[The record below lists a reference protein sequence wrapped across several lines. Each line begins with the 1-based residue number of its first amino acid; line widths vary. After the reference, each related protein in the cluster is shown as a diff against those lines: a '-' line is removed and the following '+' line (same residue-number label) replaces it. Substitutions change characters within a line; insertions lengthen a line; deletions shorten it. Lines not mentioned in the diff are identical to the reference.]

1 MTANTNLIHAIAD
14 ALIEAHGQDATEWL
28 ECGGRAT
35 VERGLAGWRA
45 AITNRAWIDRPEDI
59 LVLRALRHVEHTVE
73 LAGGARIE
81 ARIRSL
87 VDEDRHGR
95 RPGAKARIGEV
106 FAHEL
111 LCGDT
116 GEPFES
122 IEYAFREHGREVRGE
137 DDEQPWNAA
146 PALSGASG
154 RVEVCLAEARY
165 VERRIPFLDLPGR
178 VRQAKAMTDAGDE
191 RGWTPVDDG
200 PVFRYLRG
208 IREEGEQRMVPP
220 DLRLR
225 TVYLIELVCPP
236 DRSVVVAQEGLRGR
250 LEDIASNAVANA
262 RVAGVAQVAGA
273 PDAPAHRLAQR
284 AARVPVLG
292 DPLRAPDLHGDPA
305 RRLPG
310 LFPVKRNEKLPVPD
324 PRPAGGAGPP
334 SILHSSRTC
343 PLRRGQS
350 RPKLA
355 PGTKL
360 PRQGSKRSPSAI
372 LTCLARPARSTLR
385 IRVPSSRISPA
396 RAAPLSRAISARP
409 GPSAGAGA
417 ASIIGATDQNGEH
430 GPGAANGS
438 SQANSPQR
446 AASRSASV
454 CRRRGKGA
462 SRNEGAPPANGGRA
476 CA

>member
-1 MTANTNLIHAIAD
+1 MRRSGSSAEAGRPSSVVSPDGAPRLQTAPGSTGPRIS
-14 ALIEAHGQDATEWL
+14 WSS
-28 ECGGRAT
+28 
-35 VERGLAGWRA
+35 
-45 AITNRAWIDRPEDI
+45 
-59 LVLRALRHVEHTVE
+59 RALRHVEHTVE
-73 LAGGARIE
+73 FAGDARIE

-200 PVFRYLRG
+200 PVFRYLRW

-236 DRSVVVAQEGLRGR
+236 DRSLVVAQEGLRGR

-262 RVAGVAQVAGA
+262 RVSRRWQVG
-273 PDAPAHRLAQR
+273 PTEPIY
-284 AARVPVLG
+284 
-292 DPLRAPDLHGDPA
+292 
-305 RRLPG
+305 
-310 LFPVKRNEKLPVPD
+310 VKRIEYDLDEGTALPVP
-324 PRPAGGAGPP
+324 AAY
-334 SILHSSRTC
+334 
-343 PLRRGQS
+343 
-350 RPKLA
+350 
-355 PGTKL
+355 
-360 PRQGSKRSPSAI
+360 
-372 LTCLARPARSTLR
+372 
-385 IRVPSSRISPA
+385 
-396 RAAPLSRAISARP
+396 RAAPSRDS
-409 GPSAGAGA
+409 G
-417 ASIIGATDQNGEH
+417 
-430 GPGAANGS
+430 
-438 SQANSPQR
+438 
-446 AASRSASV
+446 
-454 CRRRGKGA
+454 
-462 SRNEGAPPANGGRA
+462 
-476 CA
+476 